1 MPAKMRLQRHGKKG
15 QPFYHIVIADARAP
29 RDGRFTEKI
38 GTYNPVAQPAQININ
53 FDKALDWL
61 NKGAQ
66 PTDTVRSILSQK
78 GVLLKKHLLVGVKKG
93 AMTAEQAEV
102 KFQNWMKEKEAK
114 AAEIVKTTAEQKRA
128 IQKER
133 LEAEAKVNEARI
145 AELAKRRAEAAAGKA
160 AAEADPE
167 GKAEGCPGCQGRK
180 GRQCNRRGG
189 ISATRLKNDRA
200 SLALFMHGVAGV
212 EAVSIVAYNNG
223 LFRIAETV
231 STQKGFFEKVT
242 PIAQE
247 HKLLRILGSRCR
259 PQASS

>member
-1 MPAKMRLQRHGKKG
+1 MSAKMRLQRHGKKG

-29 RDGRFTEKI
+29 RDGRFIEKI

-114 AAEIVKTTAEQKRA
+114 AAEVVRVNAEQKRA
-128 IQKER
+128 AQKER

-145 AELAKRRAEAAAGKA
+145 AELAKRRAEAAAA
-160 AAEADPE
+160 EAAEN
-167 GKAEGCPGCQGRK
+167 AEA
-180 GRQCNRRGG
+180 
-189 ISATRLKNDRA
+189 ATEETPA
-200 SLALFMHGVAGV
+200 EETT
-212 EAVSIVAYNNG
+212 EAEA
-223 LFRIAETV
+223 
-231 STQKGFFEKVT
+231 
-242 PIAQE
+242 
-247 HKLLRILGSRCR
+247 
-259 PQASS
+259 